1 MQLTDFQLVT
11 TKLVTPSFTGGL
23 TRFQISG
30 FRKVMRNTGCE
41 MLTSGGR
48 FGNVYAPALRSW
60 DEETLKT
67 LGSATGWEWEI
78 GTKLHTLVASAARTE

>member
-1 MQLTDFQLVT
+1 
-11 TKLVTPSFTGGL
+11 
-23 TRFQISG
+23 
-30 FRKVMRNTGCE
+30 MRNTGCE
-41 MLTSGGR
+41 TLTSGGR